1 MHIASVGIDLGKT
14 TFHLVAKVL
23 VGKKFSRTQLLA
35 YTTARSESMSAV
47 HRNNDESTFDDRRP
61 QGENKT
67 ALDQSKGAMMGDRRV
82 ATFFYG
88 SFMDDKILKQLGV
101 VAERSEVAVFVL
113 RHHTR
118 MIANQDGSVY
128 STRCS
133 AACPVYRE
141 DQWQRRSKHTELE
154 S

>member
-1 MHIASVGIDLGKT
+1 LQASRSTNAAAL
-14 TFHLVAKVL
+14 
-23 VGKKFSRTQLLA
+23 SRLIGTEYSDIKCGL
-35 YTTARSESMSAV
+35 
-47 HRNNDESTFDDRRP
+47 
-61 QGENKT
+61 KT
-67 ALDQSKGAMMGDRRV
+67 ASRFAGGREVKKRRV
-82 ATFFYG
+82 ETCIRRYEQPE
-88 SFMDDKILKQLGV
+88 SFKLKQLGV

-133 AACPVYRE
+133 AANAVYRE

>member
-1 MHIASVGIDLGKT
+1 
-14 TFHLVAKVL
+14 
-23 VGKKFSRTQLLA
+23 
-35 YTTARSESMSAV
+35 
-47 HRNNDESTFDDRRP
+47 
-61 QGENKT
+61 
-67 ALDQSKGAMMGDRRV
+67 MGHRRV

-88 SFMDDKILKQLGV
+88 SFMDDNILKRLGV

-133 AACPVYRE
+133 AANAVYPG

>member
-1 MHIASVGIDLGKT
+1 
-14 TFHLVAKVL
+14 
-23 VGKKFSRTQLLA
+23 
-35 YTTARSESMSAV
+35 
-47 HRNNDESTFDDRRP
+47 
-61 QGENKT
+61 
-67 ALDQSKGAMMGDRRV
+67 MGDRRV

-88 SFMDDKILKQLGV
+88 SFMDDTILKQLGV

-133 AACPVYRE
+133 AANAVYRE

>member
-1 MHIASVGIDLGKT
+1 MSDKNRHAKKEWTPQVESL
-14 TFHLVAKVL
+14 LPEQKVL
-23 VGKKFSRTQLLA
+23 
-35 YTTARSESMSAV
+35 ARRHLRYE
-47 HRNNDESTFDDRRP
+47 
-61 QGENKT
+61 
-67 ALDQSKGAMMGDRRV
+67 
-82 ATFFYG
+82 
-88 SFMDDKILKQLGV
+88 LKQLGV

-113 RHHTR
+113 RHRTL

-133 AACPVYRE
+133 AANAVYRE

>member
-1 MHIASVGIDLGKT
+1 
-14 TFHLVAKVL
+14 
-23 VGKKFSRTQLLA
+23 
-35 YTTARSESMSAV
+35 
-47 HRNNDESTFDDRRP
+47 
-61 QGENKT
+61 
-67 ALDQSKGAMMGDRRV
+67 MGDRRM

-88 SFMDDKILKQLGV
+88 SFMDDNILKQLGV
-101 VAERSEVAVFVL
+101 VAQRSEVAVFVL

-118 MIANQDGSVY
+118 MIANQDGSVH

-133 AACPVYRE
+133 AANAVYRE

>member
-1 MHIASVGIDLGKT
+1 
-14 TFHLVAKVL
+14 
-23 VGKKFSRTQLLA
+23 
-35 YTTARSESMSAV
+35 
-47 HRNNDESTFDDRRP
+47 
-61 QGENKT
+61 
-67 ALDQSKGAMMGDRRV
+67 MGDRRV

-88 SFMDDKILKQLGV
+88 SFMHDNILKQLGV
-101 VAERSEVAVFVL
+101 VAERSEVAVFVS

-133 AACPVYRE
+133 AANAVYRE
-141 DQWQRRSKHTELE
+141 DPWQRRSKHTELE

>member
-1 MHIASVGIDLGKT
+1 MRRWLS
-14 TFHLVAKVL
+14 AKEQSAH
-23 VGKKFSRTQLLA
+23 SRLPIIRT
-35 YTTARSESMSAV
+35 
-47 HRNNDESTFDDRRP
+47 
-61 QGENKT
+61 
-67 ALDQSKGAMMGDRRV
+67 
-82 ATFFYG
+82 
-88 SFMDDKILKQLGV
+88 ILKQLGV
-101 VAERSEVAVFVL
+101 VAERSEVAVFAL

-133 AACPVYRE
+133 AANAVYRE

>member
-1 MHIASVGIDLGKT
+1 M
-14 TFHLVAKVL
+14 
-23 VGKKFSRTQLLA
+23 R
-35 YTTARSESMSAV
+35 
-47 HRNNDESTFDDRRP
+47 
-61 QGENKT
+61 
-67 ALDQSKGAMMGDRRV
+67 DRRV
-82 ATFFYG
+82 ATFFYR
-88 SFMDDKILKQLGV
+88 SFMDDNILKQLGV

-133 AACPVYRE
+133 AANAVYRE

>member
-1 MHIASVGIDLGKT
+1 
-14 TFHLVAKVL
+14 
-23 VGKKFSRTQLLA
+23 
-35 YTTARSESMSAV
+35 
-47 HRNNDESTFDDRRP
+47 
-61 QGENKT
+61 
-67 ALDQSKGAMMGDRRV
+67 MGDRRV
-82 ATFFYG
+82 ATFFW
-88 SFMDDKILKQLGV
+88 SFMDDNVLQQLGV

-133 AACPVYRE
+133 AANAVYRE

>member
-1 MHIASVGIDLGKT
+1 
-14 TFHLVAKVL
+14 
-23 VGKKFSRTQLLA
+23 
-35 YTTARSESMSAV
+35 
-47 HRNNDESTFDDRRP
+47 
-61 QGENKT
+61 
-67 ALDQSKGAMMGDRRV
+67 MGDRRV

-88 SFMDDKILKQLGV
+88 SFMDDTILKQLGV

-118 MIANQDGSVY
+118 MISNQDGSVY

-133 AACPVYRE
+133 AAYAVYRE
-141 DQWQRRSKHTELE
+141 EQWQRRSKHIELE